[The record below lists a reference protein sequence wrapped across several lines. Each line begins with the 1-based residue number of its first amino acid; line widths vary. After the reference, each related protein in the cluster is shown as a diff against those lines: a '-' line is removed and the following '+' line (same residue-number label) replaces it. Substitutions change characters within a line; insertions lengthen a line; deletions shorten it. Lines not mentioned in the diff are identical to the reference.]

1 MPLPGNPLKALNS
14 YFIRGRD
21 RSLLIDTGFNRE
33 ECRTA
38 LFKGLESLGASLD
51 KTDIFITHMHADHCG
66 LVSAAARE
74 KNTVYCGE
82 VDSKRINW
90 SLSQNFWK
98 ENYAFTGSYGF
109 PLQEF
114 GAALFKHP
122 AQKYNLDRE
131 HDFSIVGEG
140 DVLEAG
146 DYRFVVVETPGHT
159 PGHICL
165 YEPDKKILFSGDHI
179 LGNIT
184 PNITMFYKGPPDPL
198 GQYLQSLD
206 KIDRMDIDLVL
217 PGHRQV
223 IKDAH
228 KRIAE
233 LKHHYEKRLNEVLTI
248 LGDEVMSA
256 FQVASGIKWDL
267 TYTSWDQFPLD
278 QMWFA
283 TGEAISHLE
292 HLRHQNKVQR
302 FERDGNLLFER
313 I

>member
-98 ENYAFTGSYGF
+98 ENYTFTGSYGF

-146 DYRFVVVETPGHT
+146 DYRFVVVETPGT
-159 PGHICL
+159 RRGI
-165 YEPDKKILFSGDHI
+165 
-179 LGNIT
+179 
-184 PNITMFYKGPPDPL
+184 
-198 GQYLQSLD
+198 
-206 KIDRMDIDLVL
+206 
-217 PGHRQV
+217 
-223 IKDAH
+223 
-228 KRIAE
+228 
-233 LKHHYEKRLNEVLTI
+233 
-248 LGDEVMSA
+248 SA
-256 FQVASGIKWDL
+256 FMNLTKKSCFPAIISWATSRPISLCFIKGRRIPWASTCRAW
-267 TYTSWDQFPLD
+267 T
-278 QMWFA
+278 
-283 TGEAISHLE
+283 
-292 HLRHQNKVQR
+292 R
-302 FERDGNLLFER
+302 
-313 I
+313 